1 MTNIITVEQIHN
13 RLRPIQQKF
22 GDNIGITH
30 LESPPAISLYYSKKD
45 GVEIFK
51 QSMYMR
57 NVYSFH
63 RFRSMLMRFYQFYIP
78 IEFFEGKVIFDK
90 PNSDWNSSEI
100 RHQVMTSMMID
111 TFFSLLDIF
120 SIIVLSYYQNVK
132 LESIG
137 FSYNKFL
144 KPVKDFSILIFNES
158 NKLYKLLEDSDI
170 KNFRNTEKHI
180 GFTSYDI
187 EFVESKDQKSFSWDI
202 TRNES
207 LTLDDLK
214 NESIS
219 VLDKFLNLL
228 DFSINE
234 MCKHKLGYENPA
246 DKILKIND
254 DGTYSLYS

>member
-22 GDNIGITH
+22 GNNIGITH
-30 LESPPAISLYYSKKD
+30 LESPPEMSFYCSKID
-45 GVEIFK
+45 GVEIYK
-51 QSMYMR
+51 HSMYMR

-63 RFRSMLMRFYQFYIP
+63 RFRSMLMSFYQFYIP

-111 TFFSLLDIF
+111 TFFSVLDIY
-120 SIIVLSYYQNVK
+120 SVMVLSYFRNVK
-132 LESIG
+132 PTSVG

-144 KPVKDFSILIFNES
+144 KPIKDFSVQIFDES
-158 NKLYKLLEDSDI
+158 NKLYRFLEDSDI
-170 KNFRNTEKHI
+170 KKFRNTEKHL

-187 EFVESKDQKSFSWDI
+187 DFVESKDHKTFSWDI
-202 TRNES
+202 KRIEP
-207 LTLDDLK
+207 LTLEDLK
-214 NESIS
+214 NESFS

-228 DFSINE
+228 NFSINE
-234 MCKHKLGYENPA
+234 MCKYKLGYENPN
-246 DKILKIND
+246 DKILKINE